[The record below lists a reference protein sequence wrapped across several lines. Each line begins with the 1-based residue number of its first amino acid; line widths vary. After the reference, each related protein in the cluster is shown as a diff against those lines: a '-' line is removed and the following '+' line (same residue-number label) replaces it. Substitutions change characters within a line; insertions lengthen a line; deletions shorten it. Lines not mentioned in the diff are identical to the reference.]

1 MCISG
6 SSRYYLANSM
16 IIRCLLFVC
25 ERRHSVPFGLECKVS
40 SFILDTGPH
49 YYWWRRND
57 YGHTCQFIYCTVLH
71 SYFKVNLCLLAR
83 LPAIDFCQS
92 VSLFW
97 VYLGEEIGQPNNSN
111 PFFLRIGSRKKIT
124 WRTRLLSKTKSET
137 EGVVVG
143 GGGWWWVVVGK
154 WRVRG
159 GGGGGLPYEIAEGL
173 NGVVAFTVIG

>member
-1 MCISG
+1 
-6 SSRYYLANSM
+6 M

-57 YGHTCQFIYCTVLH
+57 YGHTCQVIYCTVLH

-111 PFFLRIGSRKKIT
+111 PFFFENRLAEINYLTDPFAFKDKK
-124 WRTRLLSKTKSET
+124 WDRR
-137 EGVVVG
+137 G
-143 GGGWWWVVVGK
+143 GGGWWWGSGGCVGA
-154 WRVRG
+154 G
-159 GGGGGLPYEIAEGL
+159 GGGETPKRNSWIHCLGKGKTNLYMTPEIFHFKTYVQIRA
-173 NGVVAFTVIG
+173 I